1 MKIISRSIRSG
12 ALAPPTAATAT
23 APASGS
29 RIRKSSQRRHRAPL
43 QMNCPILIVI
53 SLGWLLHAH
62 AGSGGFA
69 VEAAISN
76 REIDSTP
83 PYSALAGGGPV
94 DPVV

>member
-1 MKIISRSIRSG
+1 MKIISRSIRTG
-12 ALAPPTAATAT
+12 ALAPPTTAH
-23 APASGS
+23 ASGL
-29 RIRKSSQRRHRAPL
+29 RKSSQRRNRAPL

-76 REIDSTP
+76 RACRNARIARGFEQFRSED
-83 PYSALAGGGPV
+83 
-94 DPVV
+94 